1 MTITNHLE
9 NLVVGAPHIFKCG
22 ILVKS
27 IKSDNLAVI
36 SSLIISVG
44 KQLISLNLVFS
55 SMK

>member
-1 MTITNHLE
+1 MTITDHLE